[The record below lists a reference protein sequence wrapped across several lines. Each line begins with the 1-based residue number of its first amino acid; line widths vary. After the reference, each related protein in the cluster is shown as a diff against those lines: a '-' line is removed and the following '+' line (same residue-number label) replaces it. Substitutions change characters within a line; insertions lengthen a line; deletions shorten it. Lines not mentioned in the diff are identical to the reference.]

1 MEALLLP
8 YWHVAC
14 DERRNKDSKEFHQQS
29 CNPKKKLNIKNCSLC
44 LVHFPPYF
52 LSLSLSLSL
61 SVSLSCSPSFLSPL
75 LPFSSSVVCCSGGTV
90 AMADEKKP
98 KTRTPISLAGTFIS
112 SAFSASVAEVV
123 LLSLFPSH
131 KSCCQILSCRFICL
145 FFFLRRWFVCL
156 DSPSPLFVVACDR
169 SIDVLYPSWKWKRKF
184 EKIK

>member
-1 MEALLLP
+1 MQP
-8 YWHVAC
+8 
-14 DERRNKDSKEFHQQS
+14 
-29 CNPKKKLNIKNCSLC
+29 PKKNLNIKNCSLC

-52 LSLSLSLSL
+52 LSLYVCVSLSL
-61 SVSLSCSPSFLSPL
+61 SPSFLSPL

-90 AMADEKKP
+90 AMADQKKP

-145 FFFLRRWFVCL
+145 FVFLPAKMICVFRFSVSALCFW
-156 DSPSPLFVVACDR
+156 PSIDR
-169 SIDVLYPSWKWKRKF
+169 SISCIPHGNERENLRK
-184 EKIK
+184 